1 MKKILLLLI
10 VFGAFFA
17 SCETSEDLE
26 EINVEQPMTEED
38 DPVNDPDDPN
48 ADTPPE
54 ESTSN

>member
-26 EINVEQPMTEED
+26 EINVEQPMTESED
-38 DPVNDPDDPN
+38 DQGDDSPE
-48 ADTPPE
+48 TPAA
-54 ESTSN
+54 ESNGN

>member
-26 EINVEQPMTEED
+26 EINVEQPMTEEED
-38 DPVNDPDDPN
+38 DDSE
-48 ADTPPE
+48 TPENPAVE
-54 ESTSN
+54 TENGN

>member
-26 EINVEQPMTEED
+26 EINVEQPMTDGTD
-38 DPVNDPDDPN
+38 DVDESVPN
-48 ADTPPE
+48 PTTE
-54 ESTSN
+54 ESEENGN

>member
-26 EINVEQPMTEED
+26 EINVEQPMTDDADDTED
-38 DPVNDPDDPN
+38 ESPVNEQEN
-48 ADTPPE
+48 G
-54 ESTSN
+54 N

>member
-26 EINVEQPMTEED
+26 EINVEQPMTGDADEPVD
-38 DPVNDPDDPN
+38 D
-48 ADTPPE
+48 DTPEDQPAE
-54 ESTSN
+54 TSNGN